1 VADHKIERPTWKSFS
16 TRESAGRDQSSALIV
31 SDNLSSRA
39 LRRRP
44 TDELR
49 VARISSRLCVEQ
61 QTIHSNGATSFLS
74 VVIRKPTVIFHPLG
88 LQTIDTLPGGLR
100 TPPSPHKLICGEF
113 CRIRDN
119 W

>member
-1 VADHKIERPTWKSFS
+1 
-16 TRESAGRDQSSALIV
+16 LIV

-100 TPPSPHKLICGEF
+100 THRPRRTSLFAESFVGLGITGNL
-113 CRIRDN
+113 D